1 MPLFT
6 NLKSLSLS
14 SAEHLYLSSFLSHL
28 KTLETLSIFYS
39 ETENERVYE
48 HGMQYLK
55 SRKENKK
62 LNKYV
67 IETDSWL
74 ADTSIEKFL
83 MAAIEFFKN

>member
-6 NLKSLSLS
+6 NLKSLSLFS
-14 SAEHLYLSSFLSHL
+14 SEHLNLSSFLSHL

-39 ETENERVYE
+39 ETENDRVYE
-48 HGMQYLK
+48 DGMQFLDVK
-55 SRKENKK
+55 KECKK

-67 IETDSWL
+67 IETDMWL
-74 ADTSIEKFL
+74 ADTSIEQFL